1 MNLFV
6 LSEFKELES
15 SVSEILASDAG
26 VVGVVVS
33 GCSDV
38 HTVVCLDIAA
48 AGVVARDT
56 SLSLLSERPARVV
69 SADAVDSVDED
80 AGGLLEVSL
89 GVPCTLDVVVSSVNL
104 HQAPAVAL
112 ATVAVTP
119 SVLAVPGLESGTSS
133 GLSRDDGTD
142 QVVVDV
148 LLVTGGASL
157 RLVLAEVGPIVG
169 SKSLRTSL
177 ATSAAV
183 SVLKKKNKLK
193 DIKEENN
200 KNSVINKRY
209 LVASSSAAGS
219 ADFVD
224 AGVVAAFGSS
234 RGDKKS
240 SSDLHVDFQMNRL
253 PLSASDFKFCDR
265 CVFSQCIKSGTNDLV
280 MRNPEMAVRQ
290 VIL

>member
-56 SLSLLSERPARVV
+56 SLGLLSERPARVV

-89 GVPCTLDVVVSSVNL
+89 GVPCTLDVVVSSVDL

-133 GLSRDDGTD
+133 GLSGDDGTD

-169 SKSLRTSL
+169 SKSLRTGL

-183 SVLKKKNKLK
+183 SVLKKKN
-193 DIKEENN
+193 
-200 KNSVINKRY
+200 
-209 LVASSSAAGS
+209 
-219 ADFVD
+219 
-224 AGVVAAFGSS
+224 
-234 RGDKKS
+234 
-240 SSDLHVDFQMNRL
+240 
-253 PLSASDFKFCDR
+253 
-265 CVFSQCIKSGTNDLV
+265 
-280 MRNPEMAVRQ
+280 
-290 VIL
+290 